1 MIEIEIIPALSDNYI
16 YLLHNK
22 VTEHTAVIDPGVS
35 QPVIDKLMEKK
46 WDLNQIINTHHHN
59 DHNWRKS

>member
-22 VTEHTAVIDPGVS
+22 VTKRTAVIDPGVS
-35 QPVIDKLMEKK
+35 QLVIDKLMEK
-46 WDLNQIINTHHHN
+46 NGT
-59 DHNWRKS
+59 